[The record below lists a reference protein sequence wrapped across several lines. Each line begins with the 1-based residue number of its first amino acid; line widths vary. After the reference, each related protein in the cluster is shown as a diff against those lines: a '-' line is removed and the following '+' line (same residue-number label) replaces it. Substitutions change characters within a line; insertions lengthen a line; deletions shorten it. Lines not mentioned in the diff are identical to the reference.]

1 MRANIPKGMGGGP
14 QNMQAMLRQA
24 QKMQEDM
31 AAKQEEL
38 DAREYDISAGGGVVN
53 VKING
58 KKEILAI
65 DLKPEIVDPDD
76 IETLSDIL
84 VAAVNEAIKK
94 VSDTNASEMGKLTGG
109 LNVPGMPGL
118 F

>member
-14 QNMQAMLRQA
+14 QNMSAMLRQA

-31 AAKQEEL
+31 EALQADL
-38 DAREYDISAGGGVVN
+38 DSREYDISAGGGVFE

-58 KKEILAI
+58 KKEVLSI
-65 DLKPEIVDPDD
+65 DIKPEIVDPDD

-84 VAAVNEAIKK
+84 VAAVNEAIKR
-94 VSDTNASEMGKLTGG
+94 VEETNSAEMSKITGSVG
-109 LNVPGMPGL
+109 LPGL

>member
-1 MRANIPKGMGGGP
+1 MRANLPKGMGGGP
-14 QNMQAMLRQA
+14 QTMNAMIRQA

-31 AAKQEEL
+31 EALQADL
-38 DAREYDISAGGGVVN
+38 DAREYDISAGGGVVG

-65 DLKPEIVDPDD
+65 DIKPEIVDPDD

-84 VAAVNEAIKK
+84 VAAVNEAIKR
-94 VSDTNASEMGKLTGG
+94 VEDTNNAEMSKITG
-109 LNVPGMPGL
+109 NVGIPGL

>member
-14 QNMQAMLRQA
+14 QNMNAMIKQA
-24 QKMQEDM
+24 QKMQADM
-31 AAKQEEL
+31 EEKQEEL
-38 DAREYDISAGGGVVN
+38 NAREYEISAGGGVVT

-65 DLKPEIVDPDD
+65 DIKPEIVDPDD

-84 VAAVNEAIKK
+84 VAAVNEAIKR
-94 VSDTNASEMGKLTGG
+94 VEDTNSAEMSKITGSMG
-109 LNVPGMPGL
+109 MGMPGL

>member
-1 MRANIPKGMGGGP
+1 MKVRIPKGMGGGP
-14 QNMQAMLRQA
+14 TDMQSMIKQA

-31 AAKQEEL
+31 EALQADL
-38 DAREYDISAGGGVVN
+38 DEREYDISAGGGVVG

-65 DLKPEIVDPDD
+65 DIKPEIVDPDD

-84 VAAVNEAIKK
+84 VAAVNEAIKR
-94 VSDTNASEMGKLTGG
+94 VEDTNSAEMSKITGSMA
-109 LNVPGMPGL
+109 MPGL

>member
-1 MRANIPKGMGGGP
+1 
-14 QNMQAMLRQA
+14 MQAMLRQA

-38 DAREYDISAGGGVVN
+38 NAREYDISAGGGVVN

-58 KKEILAI
+58 KREILAI

-84 VAAVNEAIKK
+84 VAAVNEAIKR
-94 VSDTNASEMGKLTGG
+94 VDDTNNSELNKITGPM
-109 LNVPGMPGL
+109 NIPGL

>member
-1 MRANIPKGMGGGP
+1 MKANIPKGMGGP
-14 QNMQAMLRQA
+14 QNMQAMIRQA

-38 DAREYDISAGGGVVN
+38 NAREYDISAGGGVVN

-58 KKEILAI
+58 KREILAI

-84 VAAVNEAIKK
+84 VAAVNEAIKR
-94 VSDTNASEMGKLTGG
+94 VDDTNSTELNKITGPMN
-109 LNVPGMPGL
+109 LPGL

>member
-1 MRANIPKGMGGGP
+1 MKAMVPKGPSM
-14 QNMQAMLRQA
+14 NEMLKQA

-31 AAKQEEL
+31 QAKQAEL
-38 DAREYDISAGGGVVN
+38 DEREYEISAGGGVVG

-58 KKEILAI
+58 KREILSI
-65 DLKPEIVDPDD
+65 DIKPEIVDPDD

-84 VAAVNEAIKK
+84 VAAINEAIKR
-94 VSDTNASEMGKLTGG
+94 VNDTNEKEMGAITGQMSM
-109 LNVPGMPGL
+109 PGM

>member
-14 QNMQAMLRQA
+14 QNMNAMLRQA
-24 QKMQEDM
+24 QKMQEEMEALQAD
-31 AAKQEEL
+31 L
-38 DAREYDISAGGGVVN
+38 DEREYDVSAGGGVVN

-58 KKEILAI
+58 KKEILSI
-65 DLKPEIVDPDD
+65 GIEPEIVDPDD

-84 VAAVNEAIKK
+84 VAAVNEAIKR
-94 VSDTNASEMGKLTGG
+94 VEDTNSAEMSKITGG
-109 LNVPGMPGL
+109 MGMPGM

>member
-1 MRANIPKGMGGGP
+1 MRANLPKGMGGGP
-14 QNMQAMLRQA
+14 QNMNAMIRQA

-31 AAKQEEL
+31 EALQEDL
-38 DAREYDISAGGGVVN
+38 DAREYEISAGGGVVG

-65 DLKPEIVDPDD
+65 DIQPEIVDPDD

-84 VAAVNEAIKK
+84 VAAINEAIKR
-94 VSDTNASEMGKLTGG
+94 VNDTNEKEMGAITGQMSM
-109 LNVPGMPGL
+109 PGM

>member
-1 MRANIPKGMGGGP
+1 MRANIPKGMGGA
-14 QNMQAMLRQA
+14 QNMNAMLRQA

-31 AAKQEEL
+31 AALQEDL
-38 DAREYDISAGGGVVN
+38 DAREYDISAGGGVVG

-58 KKEILAI
+58 KKEILSI
-65 DLKPEIVDPDD
+65 DIKPEVVDPDD

-84 VAAVNEAIKK
+84 VAAVNEAIKR
-94 VSDTNASEMGKLTGG
+94 VEDTNSEEMAKITGG
-109 LNVPGMPGL
+109 LGMPGL